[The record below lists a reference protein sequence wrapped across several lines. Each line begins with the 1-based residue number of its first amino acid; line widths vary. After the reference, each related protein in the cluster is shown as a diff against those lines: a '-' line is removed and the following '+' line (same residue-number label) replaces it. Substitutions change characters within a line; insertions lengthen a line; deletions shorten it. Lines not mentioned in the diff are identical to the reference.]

1 MNQIGQAASDAGVS
15 VGEFVRRAVDVAI
28 DDAARRE
35 KQKGFL
41 EFLDTIEPI
50 DFGGPDGV
58 IDAIHEVRERKF
70 FRDEESA

>member
-50 DFGGPDGV
+50 DFGT
-58 IDAIHEVRERKF
+58 AQT
-70 FRDEESA
+70 A